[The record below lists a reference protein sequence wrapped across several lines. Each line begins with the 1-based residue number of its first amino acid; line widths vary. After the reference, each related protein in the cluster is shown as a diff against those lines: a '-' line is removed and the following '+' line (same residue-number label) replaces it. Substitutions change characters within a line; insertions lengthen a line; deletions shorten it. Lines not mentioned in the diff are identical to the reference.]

1 MNLMRAE
8 INKHAMHF
16 GLYLGLF
23 LSVKFFL
30 TMTQNAFLGF
40 LAFIMWISI
49 PILLYWVSKK
59 FRDEKL
65 DGTMTFSQAWLLNFW
80 IFFYGGMILE
90 VVQFVY
96 FQFIN
101 KTFLAD
107 SLQQSLQM
115 MDKMNMAM
123 PQQNIDM
130 MEKIMTHPN
139 LYVLTDFTIYTL
151 ISGSILSLL
160 IAAIVKRTANPFK

>member
-1 MNLMRAE
+1 
-8 INKHAMHF
+8 
-16 GLYLGLF
+16 
-23 LSVKFFL
+23 
-30 TMTQNAFLGF
+30 
-40 LAFIMWISI
+40 
-49 PILLYWVSKK
+49 
-59 FRDEKL
+59 
-65 DGTMTFSQAWLLNFW
+65 MTFSQAWLLNFW